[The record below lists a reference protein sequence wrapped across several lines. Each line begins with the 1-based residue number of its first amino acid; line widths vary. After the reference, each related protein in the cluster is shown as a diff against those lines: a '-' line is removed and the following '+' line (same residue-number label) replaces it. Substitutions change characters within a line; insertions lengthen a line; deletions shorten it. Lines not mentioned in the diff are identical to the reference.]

1 MSKPVLQNTKRDMK
15 EANLQD
21 GFLTLLLRAYL
32 LPLCYPDTSPFFK
45 ISDVGANL
53 CAHLNIARIV
63 EILKFMVRNLT
74 LSLQNFKFRRLTPQ
88 QDYRIKPTC
97 PEHATNKPLN
107 SVARL
112 LWCKQ
117 LSCTSGRFAN
127 SFRLPKLTAQSNYK
141 QLYGEIYA
149 KTSPR
154 ALLKHLA

>member
-74 LSLQNFKFRRLTPQ
+74 LSLQNFKFRRLTSQ
-88 QDYRIKPTC
+88 QDYRIKPIC
-97 PEHATNKPLN
+97 RERATNEPLN
-107 SVARL
+107 SAARL
-112 LWCKQ
+112 L
-117 LSCTSGRFAN
+117 
-127 SFRLPKLTAQSNYK
+127 
-141 QLYGEIYA
+141 
-149 KTSPR
+149 
-154 ALLKHLA
+154 